1 MWDWI
6 RTRTAGPLVL
16 GLTLAALAG
25 CNSEDAAT
33 GTSSDAGTGTAIA
46 APVAEAARKL
56 VNSAPAV
63 TGSPTTSV
71 LADAD
76 FRFVP
81 RAYDSNADVL
91 TWRIQN
97 KPAWATFDPFTGA
110 LMGHPTSS
118 DIGSY
123 DGIAITVSDG
133 TVTVPLEPF
142 SVTVIRAG
150 TAAVTITWL
159 PSLVNDD
166 GTPLTDLAGYYIY
179 YGTDPNSLENVR
191 TIHNMGIS
199 SHVIDGLIPGQ
210 WHFAIKSFNTAGI
223 ESDLSGVIGA
233 EVS

>member
-1 MWDWI
+1 MWDRL
-6 RTRTAGPLVL
+6 RTRIAGPLVL

-33 GTSSDAGTGTAIA
+33 QSSSDTGTGSATGT
-46 APVAEAARKL
+46 PLAEAAKKL

-63 TGSPTTSV
+63 TGSPKTSV

-81 RAYDSNADVL
+81 RASDSNGDVL
-91 TWRIQN
+91 TWSIQN
-97 KPAWATFDPFTGA
+97 KPAWATFDSFSGA

-118 DIGSY
+118 DIGTY
-123 DGIAITVSDG
+123 EGIAITVSDG
-133 TVTVPLEPF
+133 SVTIPLEPF
-142 SVTVIRAG
+142 SLTVISAG

-159 PSLVNDD
+159 PPAVNDD
-166 GTPLTDLAGYYIY
+166 GTPLTDLAGYFIY

-191 TIHNMGIS
+191 AIHNMGIS
-199 SHVIDGLIPGQ
+199 SHVIDGLVPGQ
-210 WHFAIKSFNTAGI
+210 WHFAIKSYNTAGI